1 MIFEG
6 RVRVGHL
13 HLAVPKAGGVYYHYS
28 PIKYVIS
35 AKAEI
40 QATSPQAY
48 TVLSHVSP
56 LWIYFVSH
64 LVRVGSSPE

>member
-1 MIFEG
+1 MIFEW

-13 HLAVPKAGGVYYHYS
+13 HLAVPKAGSVYYHYS

-48 TVLSHVSP
+48 TVLPRTIVE
-56 LWIYFVSH
+56 WIYFVSH
-64 LVRVGSSPE
+64 FVRVGSSPE